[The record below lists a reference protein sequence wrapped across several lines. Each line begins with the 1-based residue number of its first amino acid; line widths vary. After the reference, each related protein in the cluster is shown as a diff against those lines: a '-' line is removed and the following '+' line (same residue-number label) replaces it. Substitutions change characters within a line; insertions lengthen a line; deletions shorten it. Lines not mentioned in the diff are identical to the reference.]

1 MNQSDSNMAADTSL
15 RIIRNLLSLGR
26 ADVPRPVFLRLA
38 WFCLGAL
45 LVLASVRT
53 GHQGMEASV
62 DADGEAAGPP
72 SPREEPVVAL
82 SDAA

>member
-1 MNQSDSNMAADTSL
+1 MNQSDSNMAAETSL

-53 GHQGMEASV
+53 GHQGLEASV
-62 DADGEAAGPP
+62 EANCEAADRPSPGEA
-72 SPREEPVVAL
+72 PVVAL